1 LYHQFNK
8 PVRFQIFQ
16 FYKHTIMK
24 KILLLL
30 AIINFVVFNAM
41 AQFPMGGGGFGGG
54 GSRRSEQMQMPG
66 TAQSG
71 PKGSAKITG
80 YVIDSAATKAVE
92 FASIALTSK
101 ETKKIVDGAICDDKG
116 KFNLTKLPTGEYIL
130 SVSFMGYKS
139 AKMEVKIV
147 NKNDEIDLGVIK
159 LAQSTQLLTE
169 VTVEGQRSLIE
180 DKVDRMVYNAEK
192 DVTNKGGDG
201 ADVLRKV
208 PSLSVDLDGNVSLR
222 GSSSVKVLINNKPS
236 TIMASNVADA
246 LKQIPADMI
255 KSVEVITS
263 PSAKYDAEGSSGII
277 NIITKKNTLQGLTLN
292 FDSSVGIR
300 GGNLSLNGNLRRGN
314 MGFSLGGFGRANY
327 NVNGR
332 FDNTQI
338 TTGTDGIKTTNI
350 QGAETRNNGLFGNYQ
365 LGWDWDISKTSSVS
379 AMVKFGARNQ
389 TNYQDALMTSIYRN
403 SALLS
408 SSTRDV
414 TSLDNSNNVDANIDY
429 TKTFKKPQQELTL
442 SGQFSRNTRSNEFT
456 NIILGGNTITN
467 INPSYNQEST
477 LQVDYQTPVGKLQMI
492 EFGGKGIFRQ
502 VNSTF
507 TQIGNN
513 GSLDYNQNI
522 GASYFSYTLTTKT
535 KYSLKVGGRYE
546 YTTIDAVQTKE
557 AVSSNID
564 IPSYGVFVPSINLS
578 KNLKGGSTLKI
589 AYNRRIQR
597 PSLQF
602 LNPNI
607 NASNPSN
614 VSQGNPF
621 LNPEYTNN
629 YELTYNTFFKNTFL
643 TTSVFMRNTTGGIE
657 SVRTTTNDA
666 QNRPIILTRYLNIG
680 NQDSYG
686 MNIFGNINISNKLQ
700 LGGGMDLYY
709 AVLKN
714 NNPDPLYNAS
724 NEGFVTSYRIFGS
737 YNLTK
742 GWGIQ
747 TFAFF
752 RGNQVQLQGNQGG
765 FGIYSLGLKKDFL
778 NKKGSIGFGAENFF
792 TPNGF
797 TIQSNVDSPII
808 SQTSVNTLRNMNFK
822 VTFSYRIGK
831 MTFVDAK
838 KKKKSVNNDDMKDGG
853 GDGGGQQAAPAAAP
867 ATGGRPRN

>member
-8 PVRFQIFQ
+8 PVRFQILQ
-16 FYKHTIMK
+16 LHKNTNMK
-24 KILLLL
+24 KILLLSS
-30 AIINFVVFNAM
+30 IFSFIVFNTI
-41 AQFPMGGGGFGGG
+41 AQFPGGFGGGG
-54 GSRRSEQMQMPG
+54 GSRRSEQMVIPG
-66 TAQSG
+66 TAQAG
-71 PKGSAKITG
+71 NKGSAKITG
-80 YVIDSAATKAVE
+80 YVIDSAATQAVE

-101 ETKKIVDGAICDDKG
+101 ETKKIIDGAICDDKG
-116 KFNLTKLPTGEYIL
+116 KFTLTKVPTGEYIL
-130 SVSFMGYKS
+130 SISFMGYKS
-139 AKMEVKIV
+139 AKLEVNIV
-147 NKNDEIDLGVIK
+147 NKNDEIDLGIIK
-159 LAQSTQLLTE
+159 LSQSNQVLNE
-169 VTVEGQRSLIE
+169 VTVEGQRALIE
-180 DKVDRMVYNAEK
+180 DKVDRTVYNAEK
-192 DVTNKGGDG
+192 DITNKGGDG

-222 GSSSVKVLINNKPS
+222 GSSNVRVLINNKPS
-236 TIMASNVADA
+236 TIIASSVADA

-300 GGNLSLNGNLRRGN
+300 GGNLSLNGNYRRGN

-338 TTGTDGIKTTNI
+338 TTGVDGVKTTNV

-365 LGWDWDISKTSSVS
+365 LGWDWDISKTSSIS
-379 AMVKFGARNQ
+379 ASVKLGARNQ
-389 TNYQDALMTSIYRN
+389 SNYQDALISRITRN
-403 SALLS
+403 NTILNE
-408 SSTRDV
+408 TIRDV

-456 NIILGGNTITN
+456 NVIFGGNTIVN
-467 INPSYNQEST
+467 INPSSNQEST
-477 LQVDYQTPVGKLQMI
+477 LQVDYQTPIGKTQMI

-507 TQIGNN
+507 TQVGNN
-513 GSLDYNQNI
+513 GSLDYDQNI
-522 GASYFSYTLTTKT
+522 AASYFSYTLTTKK

-546 YTTIDAVQTKE
+546 YTTIDATQIKE
-557 AVSSNID
+557 GVSSDID
-564 IPSYGVFVPSINLS
+564 IPSYGVFVPSVNIS
-578 KNLKGGSTLKI
+578 KNLKGGSTVKI

-602 LNPNI
+602 LNPNV
-607 NASNPSN
+607 NAANPAN

-621 LNPEYTNN
+621 LNPEFTNN
-629 YELTYNTFFKNTFL
+629 YEFTFNTFFKNTFL
-643 TTSVFMRNTTGGIE
+643 TTSLFMRNTTGGIE
-657 SVRTTTNDA
+657 SVRTLTGTLE
-666 QNRPIILTRYLNIG
+666 RPIILTEFKNIG
-680 NQDSYG
+680 SQDAYG
-686 MNIFGNINISNKLQ
+686 TNIFGNVNISNKLQ
-700 LGGGMDLYY
+700 LGGGVDLFYS
-709 AVLKN
+709 VLKN
-714 NNPDPLYNAS
+714 NIQNSPFNAS
-724 NEGFVTSYRIFGS
+724 NEGWVASGRIFGS

-747 TFAFF
+747 TFAFY

-765 FGIYSLGLKKDFL
+765 FGIYSLGFKKDFL

-797 TIQSNVDSPII
+797 TIESNVDSPTI

-853 GDGGGQQAAPAAAP
+853 GDNSGGGQPAAPAGGG
-867 ATGGRPRN
+867 GGRPRN

>member
-1 LYHQFNK
+1 
-8 PVRFQIFQ
+8 
-16 FYKHTIMK
+16 MK
-24 KILLLL
+24 KLILLF
-30 AIINFVVFNAM
+30 AIFSLVIFNTV

-54 GSRRSEQMQMPG
+54 GSRRSEQTQMPG
-66 TAQSG
+66 MGQAG

-80 YVIDSAATKAVE
+80 YVIDSAGTKAVE
-92 FASIALTSK
+92 FASVALTST

-116 KFNLTKLPTGEYIL
+116 KFSLSKLPTGEYIL
-130 SVSFMGYKS
+130 SVSFMGYKTN
-139 AKMEVKIV
+139 KVEVKII

-159 LAQSTQLLTE
+159 LAQSTQLLNE
-169 VTVEGQRSLIE
+169 VVIEGQRSLIE

-192 DVTNKGGDG
+192 DITNKGGDG

-300 GGNLSLNGNLRRGN
+300 GGNLGLNGNLRRGN
-314 MGFSLGGFGRANY
+314 MGFSLGGFARANY
-327 NVNGR
+327 NINGR

-338 TTGTDGIKTTNI
+338 TTATDGSKTTNV
-350 QGAETRNNGLFGNYQ
+350 QGAETRNNGLFANYQ
-365 LGWDWDISKTSSVS
+365 LGWDWDISKTSSIS
-379 AMVKFGARNQ
+379 AMVKLGARNQ
-389 TNYQDALMTSIYRN
+389 TSYQDG
-403 SALLS
+403 LLTQIFRGTDIS
-408 SSTRDV
+408 QQPFIKSTRDV
-414 TSLDNSNNVDANIDY
+414 TSLDNSNNVDANLDY

-442 SGQFSRNTRSNEFT
+442 SGQFSKNTRSNEFT
-456 NIILGGNTITN
+456 NVILGGNTISN

-477 LQVDYQTPVGKLQMI
+477 LQADYQTPIGKTQMV
-492 EFGGKGIFRQ
+492 EFGGKGIFRK

-507 TQIGNN
+507 TQVGNN

-522 GASYFSYTLTTKT
+522 GASYFSYTLTTKK
-535 KYSLKVGGRYE
+535 KYNLKVGGRYE
-546 YTTIDAVQTKE
+546 YTTIDALQTTE
-557 AVSSNID
+557 GVSKGID

-578 KNLKGGSTLKI
+578 KNLKGGTTLKI

-602 LNPNI
+602 LNPNT

-614 VSQGNPF
+614 ITVGNPS

-629 YELTYNTFFKNTFL
+629 YEFTVNTFFKNTFL
-643 TTSVFMRNTTGGIE
+643 TTALFMRNTTGSIQ
-657 SVRTTTNDA
+657 SVRNPTTNA
-666 QNRPIILTRYLNIG
+666 AGNPIILTTYQNIG
-680 NQDSYG
+680 NEDAYG
-686 MNIFGNINISNKLQ
+686 MNLFGNVNISNKLQ
-700 LGGGMDLYY
+700 LGGGTDLYY
-709 AVLKN
+709 AVLNN
-714 NNPDPLYNAS
+714 NNPDPKLKAS
-724 NEGFVTSYRIFGS
+724 NEGWVASFRLFGS

-747 TFAFF
+747 TFAFY

-765 FGIYSLGLKKDFL
+765 MGIYSLGLKKDFL

-797 TIQSNVDSPII
+797 TIKSNVDSPTI

-853 GDGGGQQAAPAAAP
+853 DGGGGQQAAPAAP
-867 ATGGRPRN
+867 AGGGGRPRN

>member
-1 LYHQFNK
+1 
-8 PVRFQIFQ
+8 
-16 FYKHTIMK
+16 MK
-24 KILLLL
+24 NILLFL
-30 AIINFVVFNAM
+30 ATFSLFTSTVS

-54 GSRRSEQMQMPG
+54 SGSRRSEQAIPG
-66 TAQSG
+66 TAQSA
-71 PKGSAKITG
+71 PKGSAKISG
-80 YVIDSAATKAVE
+80 YVIDSSVSKAVE
-92 FASIALTSK
+92 YASIALMTK
-101 ETKKIVDGAICDDKG
+101 ADKKIVDGAICDDKG
-116 KFNLTKLPTGEYIL
+116 KFSLTRIATGEYIL
-130 SVSFMGYKS
+130 SVSFMGYQTK
-139 AKMEVKIV
+139 KVEVSII

-159 LAQSTQLLTE
+159 MNQSTQTLAE

-300 GGNLSLNGNLRRGN
+300 GGNLGLNGNFRRGN
-314 MGFSLGGFGRANY
+314 MGFSLGGFARANY
-327 NVNGR
+327 NINGH
-332 FDNTQI
+332 FTNQQV
-338 TTGTDGIKTTNI
+338 TTATDGSKTTNI
-350 QGAETRNNGLFGNYQ
+350 QDAETRNNGLFGNYQ
-365 LGWDWDISKTSSVS
+365 LGWDWDISKTSSIS
-379 AMVKFGARNQ
+379 AMVKLGARNQ
-389 TNYQDALMTSIYRN
+389 TSYQDG
-403 SALLS
+403 LLTQIFKGVDITQKPFTS
-408 SSTRDV
+408 SSRDV
-414 TSLDNSNNVDANIDY
+414 QSLDNSNNVDANVDY
-429 TKTFKKPQQELTL
+429 TKTFKKPQQELSL
-442 SGQFSRNTRSNEFT
+442 SGQFSRNNRSNEFT
-456 NIILGGNTITN
+456 NVIVGLPTITN

-477 LQVDYQTPVGKLQMI
+477 LQADYQTPIGKTQMI
-492 EFGGKGIFRQ
+492 EFGGKGIFRK

-507 TQIGNN
+507 TQVGNN

-522 GASYFSYTLTTKT
+522 GASYFSYTLTTKK

-546 YTTIDAVQTKE
+546 YTTIDATQTKE
-557 AVSSNID
+557 GASTGID

-578 KNLKGGSTLKI
+578 KGLKGGTTLKL

-602 LNPNI
+602 LNPNT
-607 NASNPSN
+607 NASNPTN
-614 VSQGNPF
+614 VTQGNPF

-629 YELTYNTFFKNTFL
+629 YEFTLNTFFKNTFL
-643 TTSVFMRNTTGGIE
+643 TTALFMRNTTGSIQ
-657 SVRTTTNDA
+657 SVRNPTTNA
-666 QNRPIILTRYLNIG
+666 AGNPIILTTYENIG
-680 NQDSYG
+680 NEDAYG
-686 MNIFGNINISNKLQ
+686 MNLFGNVNISNKLQ
-700 LGGGMDLYY
+700 LGGGTDLYF
-709 AVLKN
+709 AVLN
-714 NNPDPLYNAS
+714 NNNSDPILKAS
-724 NEGFVTSYRIFGS
+724 NKGWVASFRLFGS

-747 TFAFF
+747 TFAFY

-765 FGIYSLGLKKDFL
+765 MGIYSLGLKKDFL

-792 TPNGF
+792 TPDGF
-797 TIQSNVDSPII
+797 TIKSNVDSPTI

-853 GDGGGQQAAPAAAP
+853 DGGGGQQAAPAAAP
-867 ATGGRPRN
+867 TGGRPR

>member
-1 LYHQFNK
+1 
-8 PVRFQIFQ
+8 
-16 FYKHTIMK
+16 MK

-30 AIINFVVFNAM
+30 TIFNLVVFNLV

-54 GSRRSEQMQMPG
+54 GSRRSEQAQMPG
-66 TAQSG
+66 MGQNG

-101 ETKKIVDGAICDDKG
+101 DTKKIVDGAICDDKG
-116 KFNLTKLPTGEYIL
+116 KFSLTKVPTGEYIL
-130 SVSFMGYKS
+130 AISFMGYKTN
-139 AKMEVKIV
+139 KVEVKII

-159 LAQSTQLLTE
+159 LAQSTQLLSE
-169 VTVEGQRSLIE
+169 VVVEGQRALIE

-192 DVTNKGGDG
+192 DITNKGGDG

-327 NVNGR
+327 NINGR

-338 TTGTDGIKTTNI
+338 TTATDGSKTTNI
-350 QGAETRNNGLFGNYQ
+350 QGAETRNSGLFGNYQ
-365 LGWDWDISKTSSVS
+365 LGWDWDISKTSSIS
-379 AMVKFGARNQ
+379 AMVKLGARNQ
-389 TNYQDALMTSIYRN
+389 TSYQDG
-403 SALLS
+403 LLTQIFRGTDVS
-408 SSTRDV
+408 QSPFTQSLRDV
-414 TSLDNSNNVDANIDY
+414 NSLDNSNNVDANLDY
-429 TKTFKKPQQELTL
+429 TKTFKKPQQELSF
-442 SGQFSRNTRSNEFT
+442 SGQFSRNNRSNEFT
-456 NIILGGNTITN
+456 NVIVGLPTISN
-467 INPSYNQEST
+467 INPSYNQETT
-477 LQVDYQTPVGKLQMI
+477 LQADYQTPIGKTQI
-492 EFGGKGIFRQ
+492 VEFGGKGIFRK

-507 TQIGNN
+507 NQIGNN
-513 GSLDYNQNI
+513 GSLDYDQNI
-522 GASYFSYTLTTKT
+522 AASYFSYTLTTKK
-535 KYSLKVGGRYE
+535 KYSLKAGGRYE
-546 YTTIDAVQTKE
+546 YTTIDALQTTE
-557 AVSSNID
+557 GVSKGID

-578 KNLKGGSTLKI
+578 KSLKGGTTLKI

-602 LNPNI
+602 LNPNT

-614 VSQGNPF
+614 ITQGNPA
-621 LNPEYTNN
+621 LNPEFTNN
-629 YELTYNTFFKNTFL
+629 YELTINTFFKNTFL
-643 TTSVFMRNTTGGIE
+643 TTALFMRNTTGSIQ
-657 SVRTTTNDA
+657 SVRTPTTNSA
-666 QNRPIILTRYLNIG
+666 GNPIILTTFQNIG
-680 NQDSYG
+680 NEDAYG
-686 MNIFGNINISNKLQ
+686 MNLFGNVNLSNKLQ
-700 LGGGMDLYY
+700 LGGGVDIYY

-714 NNPDPLYNAS
+714 NNPNPLFNAS
-724 NEGFVTSYRIFGS
+724 NEGWVASGRLFGS

-747 TFAFF
+747 TFAFY
-752 RGNQVQLQGNQGG
+752 RGNQVQLQGSQGG
-765 FGIYSLGLKKDFL
+765 MGIYSLGLKKDFL

-797 TIQSNVDSPII
+797 TIKSNVDSPTI

-838 KKKKSVNNDDMKDGG
+838 KKKKSVNNDDQKDG
-853 GDGGGQQAAPAAAP
+853 GDGGGGQQSAPAAPAGG
-867 ATGGRPRN
+867 GGRPRN

>member
-1 LYHQFNK
+1 
-8 PVRFQIFQ
+8 
-16 FYKHTIMK
+16 MK
-24 KILLLL
+24 KILLLSSVFSL
-30 AIINFVVFNAM
+30 IVFNTI

-54 GSRRSEQMQMPG
+54 GSRRNEQMQMPG
-66 TAQSG
+66 TGQNG

-92 FASIALTSK
+92 FASIALTST

-116 KFNLTKLPTGEYIL
+116 KFSLTKIPTGEYTL
-130 SVSFMGYKS
+130 SISFMGYKS
-139 AKMEVKIV
+139 AKVDVKIV

-159 LAQSTQLLTE
+159 LAQSTQLLNE

-246 LKQIPADMI
+246 LRQIPADMI

-300 GGNLSLNGNLRRGN
+300 GGNLGLNGNLRRGN
-314 MGFSLGGFGRANY
+314 MGFSLGGFARANY
-327 NVNGR
+327 NINGR

-338 TTGTDGIKTTNI
+338 TTANDGSKTTNV

-365 LGWDWDISKTSSVS
+365 LGWDWDISKTSSIS
-379 AMVKFGARNQ
+379 AMVKLGARNQ
-389 TNYQDALMTSIYRN
+389 TSYQDGLFTQIFRGTDVLQSPFTK
-403 SALLS
+403 SL
-408 SSTRDV
+408 RDV

-442 SGQFSRNTRSNEFT
+442 SGQFSRNTRTNEFT
-456 NIILGGNTITN
+456 NTIFNLPDSLVRRGLNQITN
-467 INPSYNQEST
+467 INPSFNQEST
-477 LQVDYQTPVGKLQMI
+477 LQIDYQTPIGNTQMI
-492 EFGGKGIFRQ
+492 EFGGKGIFRK
-502 VNSTF
+502 VSSTF
-507 TQIGNN
+507 NQIGNN

-522 GASYFSYTLTTKT
+522 GASYFSYSLTTKK

-546 YTTIDAVQTKE
+546 YTTIDATQTKE
-557 AVSSNID
+557 ASSSDIN

-578 KNLKGGSTLKI
+578 KSLKGGTTLKL

-602 LNPNI
+602 LNPNT
-607 NASNPSN
+607 NASNPTN
-614 VSQGNPF
+614 VTQGNPS

-629 YELTYNTFFKNTFL
+629 YEFTVNTFFKNTFL
-643 TTSVFMRNTTGGIE
+643 TTALFIRNTTGSIQ
-657 SVRTTTNDA
+657 SVRNPTTNA
-666 QNRPIILTRYLNIG
+666 AGNPIILTTYENIG
-680 NQDSYG
+680 NEDAYG
-686 MNIFGNINISNKLQ
+686 MNLFGNVNISNKLQ
-700 LGGGMDLYY
+700 LGGGTDFYY
-709 AVLKN
+709 AVLNN
-714 NNPDPLYNAS
+714 NNPDPKLKAS
-724 NEGFVTSYRIFGS
+724 NEGWVASFRLFGS

-747 TFAFF
+747 SFAFY

-765 FGIYSLGLKKDFL
+765 MGIYSLGLKKDFL

-797 TIQSNVDSPII
+797 TIKSNVDSPTI
-808 SQTSVNTLRNMNFK
+808 SQVSVNTLRNMNFK

-853 GDGGGQQAAPAAAP
+853 DGGGGQQAAPAAAP
-867 ATGGRPRN
+867 AGGGRPRN